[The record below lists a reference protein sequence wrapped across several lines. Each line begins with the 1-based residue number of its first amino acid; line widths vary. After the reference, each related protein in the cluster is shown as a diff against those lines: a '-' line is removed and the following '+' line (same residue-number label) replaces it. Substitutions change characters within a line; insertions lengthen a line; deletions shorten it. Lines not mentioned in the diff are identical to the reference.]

1 MNRELSLGGENMVPG
16 DDESWWSAVL
26 LEEKRW
32 EPFSEET
39 EKDYGK
45 IQLSRV
51 DWEQARL
58 LMARDEVVNL
68 EVRGYNRGGLLVQ
81 GDKLQGFVPLSHL
94 LRYDVSAS
102 EDERRQLVMVY
113 VGSRIDLKIIECDPA
128 KDRIVFSERA
138 AKAGCGKRKEII
150 SNIQVGDIVEGCITN
165 ITDFGVFVDLGGVEG
180 LIHLSELSWGRVH
193 QGSEVVHVG
202 ELIRVVVL
210 SVNANNARIALSLK
224 RLNPNPWEFMGEKY
238 HPGDVVQADVTTLT
252 RFGVFARLTEGVEG
266 LIHIS
271 TLKLTP
277 GTELRDLFKPG
288 QSIHV
293 KILHLDIEKRR
304 LGLGLVVPV

>member
-1 MNRELSLGGENMVPG
+1 MNGDMSLGGENLAPG
-16 DDESWWSAVL
+16 EDESWWSAVL

-32 EPFSEET
+32 EPFSEES
-39 EKDYGK
+39 ERESFKP
-45 IQLSRV
+45 QQNRM
-51 DWEQARL
+51 DWEQAHL
-58 LMARDEVVNL
+58 LMARDEVVVM

-81 GDKLQGFVPLSHL
+81 GEMLQGFVPLSHL
-94 LRYDVSAS
+94 LQYDVSAS
-102 EDERRQLVMVY
+102 EDERHRIITNY
-113 VGSRIDLKIIECDPA
+113 VGSQINLKIIECDPA

-150 SNIQVGDIVEGCITN
+150 TNIQVGDIVEGCVTN

-193 QGSEVVHVG
+193 QGTEVVHVG

-210 SVNANNARIALSLK
+210 SVNMNNARIALSLK
-224 RLNPNPWEFMGEKY
+224 RLNPNPWEILGEKY
-238 HPGDVVQADVTTLT
+238 HPGDVVQAVVTTLT
-252 RFGVFARLTEGVEG
+252 RFGAFARLSEGVEG

-271 TLKLTP
+271 TLKLAA
-277 GTELRDLFKPG
+277 GTALRDLLEPG
-288 QSIHV
+288 QEIHV

-304 LGLGLVVPV
+304 LGLGLVAPE

>member
-45 IQLSRV
+45 IQQSRV

-271 TLKLTP
+271 TLKLAP

>member
-1 MNRELSLGGENMVPG
+1 MDGDLFEGEESTLPG
-16 DDESWWSAVL
+16 EDEGWWTAVL

-32 EPFSEET
+32 SPFSDEIDSEPH
-39 EKDYGK
+39 KSHPVK
-45 IQLSRV
+45 I
-51 DWEQARL
+51 DWEIPLRL
-58 LMARDEVVNL
+58 MKQDEIITL

-81 GDKLQGFVPLSHL
+81 GDQLQGFVPLSHL
-94 LRYDVSAS
+94 LHYDSNSS
-102 EDERRQLVMVY
+102 EDERRTLINNY
-113 VGSRIDLKIIECDPA
+113 VGSRIELKVIECDPG

-150 SNIQVGDIVEGCITN
+150 SNIQVGEIVEGCVTN

-193 QGSEVVHVG
+193 RGYEIVHIG
-202 ELIRVVVL
+202 ETLRVMVL
-210 SVNANNARIALSLK
+210 SVNADNARIALSLK
-224 RLNPNPWEFMGEKY
+224 RLEANPWESIGERY
-238 HPGDVVQADVTTLT
+238 HPGDVVPATVATIT
-252 RFGVFARLTEGVEG
+252 RFGAFARLAEGVEG

-271 TLKLTP
+271 TLKP
-277 GTELRDLFKPG
+277 PAGTGIADILNPG

-304 LGLGLVVPV
+304 LGLGLVQPE